1 MIIQI
6 HSHDNKQ
13 TVTSKSPMLYLQR
26 QALPLVVKDMWDT
39 ISQTLTMTIRLIVDL
54 RGPF

>member
-13 TVTSKSPMLYLQR
+13 TVTSKSPMVYLPR

-39 ISQTLTMTIRLIVDL
+39 NRHTLAMTLRLIVDL
-54 RGPF
+54 RSPL

>member
-1 MIIQI
+1 
-6 HSHDNKQ
+6 
-13 TVTSKSPMLYLQR
+13 MLYLHR

-39 ISQTLTMTIRLIVDL
+39 ITQTLTMTIRLIVNL